1 MNARLH
7 IAGSFQTM
15 RQAIDEADQ
24 DFGKAG
30 AKNHRDAMI
39 RLGRALM
46 NTIAEIIATDGGD
59 DGYLYGADGI
69 ADDIG
74 SGYHDLIEQEEAEDA
89 GQAPNQRTHGT
100 INHRQ
105 QGISR

>member
-1 MNARLH
+1 MNARFH
-7 IAGSFQTM
+7 IAGSFQSM
-15 RQAIDEADQ
+15 RRAIDEADT
-24 DFGKAG
+24 DFLQPG

-59 DGYLYGADGI
+59 DAYLYDADGI

-74 SGYHDLIEQEEAEDA
+74 SGYHDLIEREEAEDA
-89 GQAPNQRTHGT
+89 GRAPNQRTHGN

-105 QGISR
+105 QGIPR